1 MADLDKDT
9 TLRELLDELRVELS
23 GYINKRL
30 RLLKLDGFEKGSI
43 AFSYIVYSL
52 IVIVLVLSILFFLL
66 LGLAFLLGDILG
78 ANSAGF
84 GILFLISVL
93 ALIVVICLKKKIR
106 RAVLMKTIAIMRRID
121 ANEE

>member
-106 RAVLMKTIAIMRRID
+106 RAVLMKTIAIMRKID

>member
-106 RAVLMKTIAIMRRID
+106 KAVLMKTIAIMRKID